1 MLGITFASVLETIK
15 AEAGISLSTGTQSD
29 DAFCVQIANKQESFG
44 DSFFWPHL
52 EVFVDK
58 AVGGR
63 YTTLPALNRLH
74 RIQAWVLDGSSWLDL
89 GYGVGPDEWNVYD
102 VATTS
107 TPIQRWRITADNQV
121 EYWPTPSQAT
131 TVRFQGQLATV
142 YANKKSTA
150 NVLFLDDLLV
160 AYSVA
165 ADWLAR
171 QKKQDAGIML
181 KRADQRLFDLR
192 GNAGTKH
199 QSFRIGSKTEES
211 QVLIR
216 QIKPAP

>member
-15 AEAGISLSTGTQSD
+15 AEAGISLNTGTQSD
-29 DAFCVQIANKQESFG
+29 DAFCVQIANKQESYG

-63 YTTLPALNRLH
+63 YTTLPELNRLH
-74 RIQAWVLDGSSWLDL
+74 RINAWVLDNDTWLEL
-89 GYGVGPDEWNVYD
+89 GYGIGPDEWNQYD
-102 VATTS
+102 VDELS
-107 TPIQRWRITADNQV
+107 TPILRWNITSTAQA

-131 TVRFQGQLATV
+131 TVRFQGQLSTV

-150 NVLFLDDLLV
+150 NVLFLDDLLI

-181 KRADQRLFDLR
+181 KRADQRLMDLR
-192 GNAGTKH
+192 GNGGTKY
-199 QSFRIGSKTEES
+199 QSFRIGSKTEAS

-216 QIKPAP
+216 QIKPE